1 MRENFQASNKA
12 AITKDSKKQFLTMNV
27 AGQLLGIAI
36 NTIREVLSSQTIT
49 RVPLS
54 PKEVMGS
61 LNLRGRIVTAIDLR
75 VILNLTTDK
84 SNINNTSVVVDHEN
98 ELYSFVVDSIG
109 EVLEISTSE
118 FVSNPTNLNKNWQDL
133 SLGICPLKDKLLV
146 VSDIKKVLEHI

>member
-84 SNINNTSVVVDHEN
+84 NNINNTSVVVDHEN

-146 VSDIKKVLEHI
+146 VLDIKKVLEHI

>member
-1 MRENFQASNKA
+1 MSENFHASNKA
-12 AITKDSKKQFLTMNV
+12 VINKDSKKQFLTMNV
-27 AGQLLGIAI
+27 AGQLIGIAI
-36 NTIREVLSSQTIT
+36 NTIREVLSSQIIT

-75 VILNLTTDK
+75 VILNLTKDLNNT
-84 SNINNTSVVVDHEN
+84 NNTSVVVDHEN

-146 VSDIKKVLEHI
+146 ILDIKKVLEHI

>member
-84 SNINNTSVVVDHEN
+84 NNINNTSVVVDHEN

-146 VSDIKKVLEHI
+146 ILDIKKVLEHI